1 MDYKVAYER
10 KKHYF
15 RVEVRPLSRNNRCR
29 QDRTIE
35 LQLNPFNPNFGEV
48 TELSRREARLLVK
61 ALKNYLNNTEP

>member
-1 MDYKVAYER
+1 MNNKITYER
-10 KKHYF
+10 KKRYF
-15 RVEVRPLSRNNRCR
+15 RVEVRPLNRNNRCR

-61 ALKNYLNNTEP
+61 ALKNYLKNTKP